1 MSIRNALGRS
11 PLITFGVLAAFLWIL
26 LAGFQIFDVLD
37 LTNATQVGQGAVGGI
52 VGLVVIAIA
61 LVLLVVIFGEI
72 GETEPGP
79 EAWPP
84 SE

>member
-1 MSIRNALGRS
+1 MSIRNSLGRS
-11 PLITFGVLAAFLWIL
+11 PLVTLLVLGAFLWVL
-26 LAGFQIFDVLD
+26 LAGFRIFDVLD
-37 LTNATQVGQGAVGGI
+37 LSNGGPVGQGAVSGI

-61 LVLLVVIFGEI
+61 LVLLVAIFGEI